1 MMIIKILWTG
11 CPKCKLLE
19 QITRDVVTNKW
30 IQADII
36 KITEMEEILQ
46 YDIMST
52 PALVVNE
59 EVVISGRIPD
69 EKELEEILIN
79 R

>member
-1 MMIIKILWTG
+1 MIIKILGTG
-11 CPKCKLLE
+11 CPKCKVLE
-19 QITRDVVTNKW
+19 QITRDVVIKKW

-36 KITEMEEILQ
+36 KVTNIEDIVQ

-52 PALVVNE
+52 PALVVDE
-59 EVVISGRIPD
+59 EVVISGRIP
-69 EKELEEILIN
+69 EENELEELLTN